1 MKPVFTKIALTAMLS
16 VGITTFAFAVDRVGT
31 GTPGDEPT
39 APAAKKKADRKG
51 ESGMRSGDQSTS
63 GSSADSGKDLS
74 TPSKMDSGAPG
85 TPGGATP
92 GTSSGTETA
101 PKTGSGK

>member
-1 MKPVFTKIALTAMLS
+1 MKPVLTQIALTAMLS
-16 VGITTFAFAVDRVGT
+16 LGMTTFAFGVDRVGS

-51 ESGMRSGDQSTS
+51 ESGMRSRDKSDS

-101 PKTGSGK
+101 PKAGSGR